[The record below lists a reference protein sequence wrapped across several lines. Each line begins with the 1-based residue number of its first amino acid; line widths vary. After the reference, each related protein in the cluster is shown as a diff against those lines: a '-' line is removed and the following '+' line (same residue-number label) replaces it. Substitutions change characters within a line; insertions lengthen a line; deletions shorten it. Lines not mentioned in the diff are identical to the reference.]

1 MTLRDVGRAL
11 EHLEAAT
18 LTQLAAELGA
28 SPREVEV
35 LLEFWERRG
44 DARRCT
50 HQATTA
56 CGTTCRACP
65 IGSAPA
71 GRGADGASPRRD
83 GGTVVYEW
91 VRRERVAGS

>member
-11 EHLEAAT
+11 ERLEAAT

-28 SPREVEV
+28 SPGEVEV

-44 DARRCT
+44 NVRRCDL
-50 HQATTA
+50 QATTA

-65 IGSAPA
+65 IGGSRATPTDAPPGDRA
-71 GRGADGASPRRD
+71 GA
-83 GGTVVYEW
+83 TTVYEW
-91 VRRERVAGS
+91 VNRERAPSR